1 MEKMMSNTKLPS
13 SFRDPSGFLFCQD
26 GFIYRQVNRIY
37 KENYDH
43 LIDSG
48 FYETLVDAE
57 LLIPHEEVDID
68 YAEPD
73 KAYKIIKPEQIPFIS
88 YPYEWCFS
96 QLKDAALTTLEI
108 QKKALDFGMSLKDCS
123 AYNIQIRAGKA
134 IFIDTLSFEN
144 YREGDPWVAYRQ
156 FCQHF
161 LAPLA
166 LMSYRDIR
174 LNQLLRIYVD
184 GVPLDLASSL
194 LLFRTR
200 FKFSLLSHIHLHA
213 RSQRYFADKIV
224 HASSR
229 KMSRLSFLG
238 IIDSLE
244 SAIRKLKWQAKG
256 TEWANYYED
265 TNYSS
270 EALQHKKQIVSEF
283 LDNINPKNV
292 WDLGANEGIFSRIA
306 SDKEIQTISFDID
319 PAAVEKSYLECV
331 KKGETNILTFL
342 LDLTNPSPGIG
353 WENQERMSLLE
364 RGSADTVFALALI
377 HHLAISNNL
386 PFNKIASFLNSICK
400 SLIIEFVPKSDFQ
413 VRRLL
418 SSRED
423 IFPDYTQRIFESTFD
438 QYFVIQ
444 DSVKIRDSD
453 RILYLMERRQV

>member
-1 MEKMMSNTKLPS
+1 MSNTQLPS
-13 SFRDPSGFLFCQD
+13 SFRDPSGFLFFHD
-26 GFIYRQVNRIY
+26 SFIHRQVNRIY

-48 FYETLVDAE
+48 LYETLVDAE
-57 LLIPHEEVDID
+57 LLIPHEEVAID
-68 YAEPD
+68 YAESD
-73 KAYKIIKPEQIPFIS
+73 KAYKIIKPVQIPFIS

-96 QLKDAALTTLEI
+96 QLKDAALTTLKI

-123 AYNIQIRAGKA
+123 AYNIQFRDGKP
-134 IFIDTLSFEN
+134 ILIDTLSFEN
-144 YREGDPWVAYRQ
+144 YCDGEPWVAYKQ

-174 LNQLLRIYVD
+174 LSLLLRIYID
-184 GVPLDLASSL
+184 GIPLDLASSL
-194 LLFRTR
+194 LSLRTR
-200 FKFSLLSHIHLHA
+200 FKFTLLSHIHLHA
-213 RSQRYFADKIV
+213 RSQKYFADKTV
-224 HASSR
+224 NTSSR

-256 TEWANYYED
+256 TEWADYYKD

-283 LDNINPKNV
+283 LDIINPKDV
-292 WDLGANEGIFSRIA
+292 WDLGANDGIFSRIA
-306 SDKEIQTISFDID
+306 SDRGIQTISFDLD
-319 PAAVEKSYLECV
+319 PAAVEKGYLECV
-331 KKGETNILTFL
+331 KKNETNILSLL

-364 RGSADTVFALALI
+364 RGPADTVFALALI

-386 PFNKIASFLNSICK
+386 PFTKISSFLKNICE
-400 SLIIEFVPKSDFQ
+400 SLIIEFVPKRDSK
-413 VRRLL
+413 VRKLL

-423 IFPDYTQRIFESTFD
+423 IFPDYTQRVFESKFG
-438 QYFVIQ
+438 QYFEIQ
-444 DSVKIRDSD
+444 NSVEIRDSD
-453 RILYLMERRQV
+453 RTLYLMKGRN